1 MRQYSR
7 QTAEELA
14 DLLAR
19 GEVSISEA
27 CKTVGISIVDFHDWK
42 NEVPE
47 FSNILKIADEIKAE
61 NQLIMALN
69 GQKRLLTGY
78 LQVEEIVH
86 YDPNDEIV
94 GRSIK
99 KKWIPP
105 RANSIIHAL
114 NALSDRFAN
123 PERYNNP
130 QQPPKQTA
138 EGENPIPVVNFS
150 PNIYLNIPTT
160 AKSLKIGQSTEN

>member
-1 MRQYSR
+1 MKEYTR
-7 QTAEELA
+7 QTAEALA
-14 DLLAR
+14 DLLAKD
-19 GEVSISEA
+19 EISISEA
-27 CKTVGISIVDFHDWK
+27 CKIVGISIVDFHHWRS
-42 NEVPE
+42 EIPE
-47 FSNILKIADEIKAE
+47 FAGFLKIADEIKAE

-78 LQVEEIVH
+78 LQVEEIIH
-86 YDPNDEIV
+86 YDPQDEMV

-99 KKWIPP
+99 RKWIPP
-105 RANSIIHAL
+105 RANAIIHAL

-130 QQPPKQTA
+130 QQPAKTP
-138 EGENPIPVVNFS
+138 GDSENPAPVMNFS

-160 AKSLKIGQSTEN
+160 AKSLKVGQQSEN